1 MSMRARAGG
10 PILALC
16 ATLLGAMAALAQS
29 LQPVPPLERRV
40 TDLTGTLAPAEQ
52 QQLEDRLARFE
63 QGKGAQ
69 VAVLLVPTTAPET
82 IEEYGI
88 RVAEQWKL
96 GRQGV
101 DDGVLLLVAVEDRAL
116 RIEVGYGLEG
126 VMPDVI
132 AKRIVSDVITPY
144 FRQGD
149 YAGGLQAGVER
160 IISVIEGE
168 ALPEP
173 DPGWRADAGRG
184 EALLPLLL
192 IFAVVGGGILRALLG
207 RLGGATV
214 TGGLAGLL
222 VWLLVHALGIA
233 VFAAFVT
240 FIVALLGGMPR
251 NGWNSG
257 GRGGRG
263 GWGSWGGGFG
273 GGGRGGGGFGGGF
286 GGGGGGFGG
295 GGASGRW

>member
-1 MSMRARAGG
+1 MRARAGR

-16 ATLLGAMAALAQS
+16 ATWLCATAALAQS

-52 QQLEDRLARFE
+52 QQLEERLARFE
-63 QGKGAQ
+63 QQKGSQ

-101 DDGVLLLVAVEDRAL
+101 DDGALLLVAVEDRAL

-126 VMPDVI
+126 VMPDAI
-132 AKRIVSDVITPY
+132 AKRIVSDVITP
-144 FRQGD
+144 FFQQGD
-149 YAGGLQAGVER
+149 YAAGLQAGVER

-168 ALPEP
+168 PLPEP
-173 DPGWRADAGRG
+173 EPGWQGNAGLG
-184 EALLPLLL
+184 QALLPLLL
-192 IFAVVGGGILRALLG
+192 IFAVVGGGILRALFG

-214 TGGLAGLL
+214 TGGLAGGL
-222 VWLLVHALGIA
+222 VWLLVHVLGIA

-240 FIVALLGGMPR
+240 FIVALIGGMPR
-251 NGWNSG
+251 RGWNSG

-263 GWGSWGGGFG
+263 GWGSWGGGLGSGGFG
-273 GGGRGGGGFGGGF
+273 GGFGGGGF